1 MAASVKDLAKSF
13 RDDSE
18 HYKVVL
24 DKNIKTFCFAILK
37 VRMDYSF
44 TTILLYD
51 TF

>member
-37 VRMDYSF
+37 MDYSF